1 MTSLDND
8 TLSQICT
15 LFFTCLW
22 QWFLPFCYFE
32 YPCNSVALL
41 PVTCSRT
48 FHEANPVGILEVP
61 LTEKVRSEN
70 DALKQSGTLNYL
82 LAGKLEQL
90 YYSSVFD
97 FWENGYNGITYLEQ
111 MIRELYEINNVKLLN
126 MPCILST
133 QWMIAVKEMNS
144 SLFQMFV

>member
-32 YPCNSVALL
+32 YLWNSVSLL
-41 PVTCSRT
+41 PVTYSRT
-48 FHEANPVGILEVP
+48 FHEANPVSILEVP

-70 DALKQSGTLNYL
+70 DAVKQSGILNYL
-82 LAGKLEQL
+82 LAGKLVIIL
-90 YYSSVFD
+90 LLCVWL
-97 FWENGYNGITYLEQ
+97 WENGYNGITYLEQ